1 MKLHRHAVRG
11 VRGVRTVITP
21 RPGTHARFST
31 NRFHDTWHVLSDD
44 RGARMLVRLLWGLS
58 FQARPGTV
66 VLLDREFLTPTPF
79 DADPAD
85 PIVLAPGWCTR
96 FDDHAAAQL
105 KQLARSADS
114 STVRWHT
121 FGLERALTA
130 EEPWTGYRR
139 VHGDISRRRGL
150 LVLSPA
156 TPDDARRWALDA
168 ARLDSSGNGYG
179 TDYTY
184 LDEWDHGHD
193 GEIQVFRRF
202 HRMTSVARQARAQV
216 LGRADAPSDP
226 DAVRV
231 AVWDEAEKVRGEA
244 HLRIRERRGALDVLG
259 AAAADMLAAAEVR
272 SLDDLAEL
280 GAVETYRRLWAAE
293 TPGLT
298 LEMLW
303 ALEGAL
309 TRRDRRSIDPERRRA
324 LLAELGDTP
333 APKTRPRRRYR
344 APIRPI
350 RR

>member
-44 RGARMLVRLLWGLS
+44 RGARMLARLLWGLS

-96 FDDHAAAQL
+96 FDEQSAAQL
-105 KQLARSADS
+105 KRVARSGDS

-121 FGLERALTA
+121 FGLEQALTA
-130 EEPWTGYRR
+130 EESDCRR
-139 VHGDISRRRGL
+139 VRGEISRRRGI

-156 TPDDARRWALDA
+156 TPDDARHWALDA
-168 ARLDSSGNGYG
+168 ARLDSSYNGYG
-179 TDYTY
+179 TDHTY
-184 LDEWDHGHD
+184 LDEWNYGHD

-202 HRMTSVARQARAQV
+202 RQMTSVARQARAQV
-216 LGRADAPSDP
+216 LGRADAPTDP
-226 DAVRV
+226 DSVRV

-244 HLRIRERRGALDVLG
+244 HLRIREWRGAGYVLG
-259 AAAADMLAAAEVR
+259 AAAADMLARADVR

-280 GAVETYRRLWAAE
+280 GAVETYRRLRAAE
-293 TPGLT
+293 VPGLT
-298 LEMLW
+298 PEMLW

-309 TRRDRRSIDPERRRA
+309 TNRDRRSIAPERRRA
-324 LLAELGDTP
+324 LLAELGP
-333 APKTRPRRRYR
+333 GPEPKSRPRRRYR

>member
-1 MKLHRHAVRG
+1 M
-11 VRGVRTVITP
+11 RTVITP

-44 RGARMLVRLLWGLS
+44 RGARMLARLLWGLS

-96 FDDHAAAQL
+96 FDENSATQL
-105 KQLARSADS
+105 KRIVRSHDS

-121 FGLERALTA
+121 FGLEQALTA
-130 EEPWTGYRR
+130 EESDYRR
-139 VHGDISRRRGL
+139 VRGEISRRRGI

-168 ARLDSSGNGYG
+168 ARLDSSYNGYG

-184 LDEWDHGHD
+184 LDEWNYGHD

-202 HRMTSVARQARAQV
+202 HQMTSVARQARAQV
-216 LGRADAPSDP
+216 LGRADAPADP
-226 DAVRV
+226 DAVRM

-244 HLRIRERRGALDVLG
+244 HLRVRELRGGAFALG
-259 AAAADMLAAAEVR
+259 EAAAAMLARAEVY

-280 GAVETYRRLWAAE
+280 GAVETYRRLRAAE
-293 TPGLT
+293 APGLT
-298 LEMLW
+298 PEMLW

-309 TRRDRRSIDPERRRA
+309 TSRDRRSIDQERRRA
-324 LLAELGDTP
+324 LLAELGP
-333 APKTRPRRRYR
+333 GPEPKSRPRRRYR